1 MKEGSNERQ
10 GKGVPGATHT
20 TKERRCSLFQGVI
33 CDDREFFQKFRE
45 RRSRVISS
53 PPFRFAAPGFAAGF
67 RCRVHCYSGSPPGSP
82 PGFRRQ
88 SSPPWENVPSA
99 TTIRQ
104 LLSQQLLSGD
114 YCRATTIG
122 QLLSRQLLSSATTIR
137 PEEAHLTTAL
147 AFLWYFCYFTTVPI
161 VRNRHAVV
169 YAPKA
174 TRKCTKKPRR
184 KSKTTRFP
192 EGHRLVQTE
201 FKPRASSTRVTGTG
215 SANSGSRICS

>member
-53 PPFRFAAPGFAAGF
+53 PPFRFAAPG
-67 RCRVHCYSGSPPGSP
+67 
-82 PGFRRQ
+82 
-88 SSPPWENVPSA
+88 
-99 TTIRQ
+99 
-104 LLSQQLLSGD
+104 LSG
-114 YCRATTIG
+114 
-122 QLLSRQLLSSATTIR
+122 ATTIR

-147 AFLWYFCYFTTVPI
+147 AFLWYFCYFTTVLI

>member
-1 MKEGSNERQ
+1 MTENFSKNSARDAAGLSHPLRSGS
-10 GKGVPGATHT
+10 PH
-20 TKERRCSLFQGVI
+20 
-33 CDDREFFQKFRE
+33 
-45 RRSRVISS
+45 RVS
-53 PPFRFAAPGFAAGF
+53 PQGFAAGF
-67 RCRVHCYSGSPPGSP
+67 TAIRVHCYSGSP

-88 SSPPWENVPSA
+88 SSPPKENVPSA

-104 LLSQQLLSGD
+104 LLSQQLLSGN
-114 YCRATTIG
+114 YCRATTVE

-161 VRNRHAVV
+161 VRNRRAVV

>member
-1 MKEGSNERQ
+1 MTENFSKNSAR
-10 GKGVPGATHT
+10 
-20 TKERRCSLFQGVI
+20 
-33 CDDREFFQKFRE
+33 D
-45 RRSRVISS
+45 
-53 PPFRFAAPGFAAGF
+53 AAGLSHPLRSGSPRQVSPQGF
-67 RCRVHCYSGSPPGSP
+67 RRRVHCYSGSPPGSP

-104 LLSQQLLSGD
+104 LLSQQLLSGN

-161 VRNRHAVV
+161 VRNRRAVV

>member
-1 MKEGSNERQ
+1 MTENFSKNSARDAAGLSHPLRSGS
-10 GKGVPGATHT
+10 P
-20 TKERRCSLFQGVI
+20 RRV
-33 CDDREFFQKFRE
+33 
-45 RRSRVISS
+45 S
-53 PPFRFAAPGFAAGF
+53 PQGFAAGF
-67 RCRVHCYSGSPPGSP
+67 TAIRV
-82 PGFRRQ
+82 RRQ
-88 SSPPWENVPSA
+88 VRRRGFAARVRRRGKMFP
-99 TTIRQ
+99 RQ
-104 LLSQQLLSGD
+104 LLSGNYYPSNYYPSN

>member
-1 MKEGSNERQ
+1 VKEGSNERQ

-53 PPFRFAAPGFAAGF
+53 PPFRFAAPG
-67 RCRVHCYSGSPPGSP
+67 
-82 PGFRRQ
+82 
-88 SSPPWENVPSA
+88 
-99 TTIRQ
+99 
-104 LLSQQLLSGD
+104 
-114 YCRATTIG
+114 
-122 QLLSRQLLSSATTIR
+122 LSSATTIR

-147 AFLWYFCYFTTVPI
+147 AFLWYFCYFTTVLI